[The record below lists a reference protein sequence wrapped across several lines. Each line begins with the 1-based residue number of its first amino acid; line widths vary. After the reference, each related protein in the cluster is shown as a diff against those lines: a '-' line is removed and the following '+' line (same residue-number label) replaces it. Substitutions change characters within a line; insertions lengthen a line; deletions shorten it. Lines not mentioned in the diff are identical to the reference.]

1 MNAEELKGIVHSDP
15 EIMGGTPVF
24 SGTRVPLQNLI
35 DALEGGDSIEDF
47 LEGFP
52 SVKRSQVI
60 AVIEAGLL
68 KILETAGHSHS
79 H

>member
-1 MNAEELKGIVHSDP
+1 MVMSLEEFKGVIQSDP
-15 EIMGGTPVF
+15 EILGGTPVF

-35 DALEGGDSIEDF
+35 DALEGGDSIDEF

-60 AVIEAGLL
+60 AVIEAGRMTM
-68 KILETAGHSHS
+68 LELV
-79 H
+79 